1 MLIEKLLLHVL
12 IILAPV
18 LIQTSLLEHHRL
30 GKSPV
35 FIGVLHG
42 VSAFMCLIFAYES
55 FGLYW
60 DFRYIPLVLSMLYGG
75 RKAGVIVF
83 LFILAARVIH
93 GGDAIVF
100 GFISAFLAGILPFLI
115 SNRFWTFP
123 PRKRVTF
130 AVLLG
135 FWPALV
141 MLGILLSFAFISGVP
156 VSGNREM
163 GIYVLIFGGIQVLG
177 VGIAAQLN
185 EWMIEKKLMREE
197 IMKSEKLNTLGE
209 LAASIAHEV
218 RNPLTVV
225 KGFLQLMKKQVKGD
239 HEEYLKIVLS
249 ELGRAEDIINDYLNF
264 AKPELE
270 KVEKINVKE
279 VLSDVTVLL
288 NAYALKEG
296 VYLEADLREDG
307 YLLSDRNKLKQAFV
321 NIIKNAIE
329 ATPPQGSVTI
339 HLEVTHTQ
347 VIITVTD
354 TGKGMTKEQIA
365 RIGTLFFTTKDQGT
379 GLGTS
384 VSMRIIAAMGG
395 LVHYSS
401 IVNKGTVATIS
412 LPLNN
417 EKLAKFDSKPANT
430 YENNQNA

>member
-1 MLIEKLLLHVL
+1 MIIEKLLLHVL

-18 LIQTSLLEHHRL
+18 LIQTSLLENHRL

-42 VSAFMCLIFAYES
+42 IAAFMCLIFAYES

-75 RKAGVIVF
+75 RKAGVIV
-83 LFILAARVIH
+83 LVFILTARIIN
-93 GGDAIVF
+93 GGDAIIF
-100 GFISAFLAGILPFLI
+100 GFVSAFLAGTLPFLI

-123 PRKRVTF
+123 PKKRVTF

-141 MLGILLSFAFISGVP
+141 MLGILLSFAFIAGVP
-156 VSGNREM
+156 VSGNKDM

-177 VGIAAQLN
+177 VGVAAQLN
-185 EWMIEKKLMREE
+185 EWMIEKRLLREE
-197 IMKSEKLNTLGE
+197 ILKSEKLNTLGE

-225 KGFLQLMKKQVKGD
+225 KGFLQLMKKQVTGT

-249 ELGRAEDIINDYLNF
+249 ELGRAEEIINDYLNF
-264 AKPELE
+264 AKPEFE
-270 KVEKINVKE
+270 KIEKINVKE

-296 VYLEADLREDG
+296 VYLEAVLKEDG
-307 YLLSDRNKLKQAFV
+307 FLLTDRNKLKQAFV

-329 ATPPQGSVTI
+329 ATPPQGNVSVN
-339 HLEVTHTQ
+339 LEVTHTQ
-347 VIITVTD
+347 AIVTVED
-354 TGKGMTKEQIA
+354 TGKGMTKDQIA
-365 RIGTLFFTTKDQGT
+365 RIGTLFFTTKVQGT

-384 VSMRIIAAMGG
+384 VSLRIIEAMGG
-395 LVHYSS
+395 HIHYSS
-401 IVNKGTVATIS
+401 IVNKGTVVTID
-412 LPLNN
+412 LPLKSDKVA
-417 EKLAKFDSKPANT
+417 KLDSNLPNT
-430 YENNQNA
+430 YMNNQNA

>member
-1 MLIEKLLLHVL
+1 MLVEKLLLHVL

-18 LIQTSLLEHHRL
+18 LIQTSLLENHRL
-30 GKSPV
+30 GKSPI

-42 VSAFMCLIFAYES
+42 IAAFMCLIFAYES

-83 LFILAARVIH
+83 LFILTARIIN

-100 GFISAFLAGILPFLI
+100 GFISAFLAGLMPFLI
-115 SNRFWTFP
+115 SSRFWSFS
-123 PRKRVTF
+123 PRKRVNF

-156 VSGNREM
+156 VSGNKEM
-163 GIYVLIFGGIQVLG
+163 GIYVLIFGGIQVVG
-177 VGIAAQLN
+177 VGLAAQLN
-185 EWMIEKKLMREE
+185 EWMIEKKLLREE
-197 IMKSEKLNTLGE
+197 ILKSEKLNTLGE

-225 KGFLQLMKKQVKGD
+225 KGFLQLMKKQVNGD
-239 HEEYLKIVLS
+239 HDEYLKIVLS
-249 ELGRAEDIINDYLNF
+249 ELGRAEEIINDYLNF
-264 AKPELE
+264 AKPEFE
-270 KVEKINVKE
+270 KIEKINVKD
-279 VLSDVTVLL
+279 VLSDVTLLL

-296 VYLEADLREDG
+296 VHLESNVKEDG
-307 YLLSDRNKLKQAFV
+307 FLLTDRNKLKQAFV

-329 ATPPQGSVTI
+329 ATPSQGNVTVS
-339 HLEVTHTQ
+339 LEVTHTQ
-347 VIITVTD
+347 AIVRIKD
-354 TGKGMTKEQIA
+354 TGKGMTKEQVA
-365 RIGTLFFTTKDQGT
+365 RIGTLFYTTKDQGT

-384 VSMRIIAAMGG
+384 VSLRIIEAMGG
-395 LVHYSS
+395 HVHYSS
-401 IVNKGTVATIS
+401 IVNKGTSATIS
-412 LPLNN
+412 LPLNS
-417 EKLAKFDSKPANT
+417 EKVVKYDSKSANRFM
-430 YENNQNA
+430 NNQNA

>member
-1 MLIEKLLLHVL
+1 MLVEKLLLHVL

-18 LIQTSLLEHHRL
+18 LIQTSLLENHRL

-42 VSAFMCLIFAYES
+42 IAAFMCLIFAYES

-83 LFILAARVIH
+83 LFILAARIIN

-100 GFISAFLAGILPFLI
+100 GFISAFLAGLMPFLI
-115 SNRFWTFP
+115 SSRFWSFS
-123 PRKRVTF
+123 PRKRVKF

-141 MLGILLSFAFISGVP
+141 MLGILLAFAFISGVP
-156 VSGNREM
+156 VSGNKEM
-163 GIYVLIFGGIQVLG
+163 GIYVLIFGGIQVVG
-177 VGIAAQLN
+177 VGLAAQLN
-185 EWMIEKKLMREE
+185 EWMIEKKLLREE
-197 IMKSEKLNTLGE
+197 ILKSEKLNTLGE

-239 HEEYLKIVLS
+239 HDEYLKIVLS
-249 ELGRAEDIINDYLNF
+249 ELGRAEEIINDYLNF
-264 AKPELE
+264 AKPEFE
-270 KVEKINVKE
+270 KIEKINVKD
-279 VLSDVTVLL
+279 VLSDVTLLL

-296 VYLEADLREDG
+296 VHLESNLKDDG
-307 YLLSDRNKLKQAFV
+307 FLLTDRNKLKQAFV

-329 ATPPQGSVTI
+329 ATPSQGSVTVS
-339 HLEVTHTQ
+339 LEVTHTQ
-347 VIITVTD
+347 AIVRIND
-354 TGKGMTKEQIA
+354 TGKGMTKEQVA
-365 RIGTLFFTTKDQGT
+365 RLGTLFYTTKDQGT

-384 VSMRIIAAMGG
+384 VSLRIIEAMGG
-395 LVHYSS
+395 HVHYSS
-401 IVNKGTVATIS
+401 IVNKGTSATIS
-412 LPLNN
+412 LPLNS
-417 EKLAKFDSKPANT
+417 EKVVKYDSKSANT
-430 YENNQNA
+430 YMNNQNA

>member
-1 MLIEKLLLHVL
+1 MIIEKLLLHVL

-18 LIQTSLLEHHRL
+18 LIQTSLLENHKL
-30 GKSPV
+30 GKSQT

-42 VSAFMCLIFAYES
+42 IAAFMCLIFAYES

-75 RKAGVIVF
+75 RKAGIIVVI
-83 LFILAARVIH
+83 FILAARIIN
-93 GGDAIVF
+93 GGDALIF
-100 GFISAFLAGILPFLI
+100 GFFSVFSAGILPFLI

-141 MLGILLSFAFISGVP
+141 MLVILLSFAFISGIP
-156 VSGNREM
+156 VSGNQEM

-177 VGIAAQLN
+177 VGLAAQLN
-185 EWMIEKKLMREE
+185 EWMIEKKLLREE
-197 IMKSEKLNTLGE
+197 ILKSEKLNTLGE

-249 ELGRAEDIINDYLNF
+249 ELGRAEEIINDYLNF
-264 AKPELE
+264 AKPEFE
-270 KVEKINVKE
+270 KVEKVNVKE
-279 VLSDVTVLL
+279 VLSDVTILL
-288 NAYALKEG
+288 NAYALKDG
-296 VYLEADLREDG
+296 VSLEADLKVDG
-307 YLLSDRNKLKQAFV
+307 FMLTDRNKLKQAFV

-329 ATPPQGSVTI
+329 ATPPQGKVDVHLRVTGS
-339 HLEVTHTQ
+339 Q
-347 VIITVTD
+347 AIITVED
-354 TGKGMTKEQIA
+354 TGKGMTKEQIN
-365 RIGTLFFTTKDQGT
+365 RLGTLFFSTKDQGT

-384 VSMRIIAAMGG
+384 VSLRIIEAMGG
-395 LVHYSS
+395 HIHFSS
-401 IVNKGTVATIS
+401 IVNKGTIVTID
-412 LPLNN
+412 LPLNS
-417 EKLAKFDSKPANT
+417 EKVARVDSNLDNT
-430 YENNQNA
+430 YINNLNA

>member
-18 LIQTSLLEHHRL
+18 LIQASLLENNKL

-35 FIGVLHG
+35 FIGILHG
-42 VSAFMCLIFAYES
+42 FAAFMCMIFAYES

-75 RKAGVIVF
+75 RKAGLIVL
-83 LFILAARVIH
+83 LFILSARVIN

-115 SNRFWTFP
+115 ANRFWTYAP
-123 PRKRVTF
+123 KKRVSF

-141 MLGILLSFAFISGVP
+141 MLAILLSYSLISGIP
-156 VSGNREM
+156 VSGNQEM
-163 GIYVLIFGGIQVLG
+163 GIYVLAFGGIQVLG

-185 EWMIEKKLMREE
+185 EWMLEKQLLREE
-197 IMKSEKLNTLGE
+197 ILKSEKLNTLGE

-225 KGFLQLMKKQVKGD
+225 KGFLQLMKKQASGSQQ
-239 HEEYLKIVLS
+239 EYLTIVLT
-249 ELGRAEDIINDYLNF
+249 ELGRAEEIINDYLNF
-264 AKPELE
+264 AKPEFE
-270 KVEKINVKE
+270 KIEQINVKD
-279 VLSDVTVLL
+279 VLSDVTLLL

-296 VYLEADLREDG
+296 VSLEEEVKEDG
-307 YLLSDRNKLKQAFV
+307 YLHTDRNKLKQAFV

-329 ATPPQGSVTI
+329 ATPPQGKVKVSLNRTNN
-339 HLEVTHTQ
+339 Q
-347 VIITVTD
+347 SVIIVQD
-354 TGKGMTKEQIA
+354 TGKGMTREELG
-365 RIGTLFFTTKDQGT
+365 RLGTLFYTTKDRGT

-384 VSMRIIAAMGG
+384 VSIRIIEAMGG
-395 LVHYSS
+395 SVHYASE
-401 IVNKGTVATIS
+401 VNKGTIVTIT
-412 LPLNN
+412 LPLNR
-417 EKLAKFDSKPANT
+417 EQLKQVDEDIQDAM
-430 YENNQNA
+430 

>member
-18 LIQTSLLEHHRL
+18 LIQTSLLENHRL

-42 VSAFMCLIFAYES
+42 IAAFMCLIFAYES

-83 LFILAARVIH
+83 VFIISARIIN

-100 GFISAFLAGILPFLI
+100 GFVSALLAGLLPFLI
-115 SNRFWTFP
+115 SNRFWSFS

-141 MLGILLSFAFISGVP
+141 MLGILLAFAFITGVP

-163 GIYVLIFGGIQVLG
+163 GLYVLIFGGIQVLG
-177 VGIAAQLN
+177 VGLAAQLN
-185 EWMIEKKLMREE
+185 EWMIEKKLLREE

-225 KGFLQLMKKQVKGD
+225 KGFLQLMKKQVTGD
-239 HEEYLKIVLS
+239 HDEYLKIVLS

-264 AKPELE
+264 AKPEFE
-270 KVEKINVKE
+270 KVEKINLRE

-296 VYLEADLREDG
+296 VYLEAHLHEDAH
-307 YLLSDRNKLKQAFV
+307 LLTDRNKLKQAFV

-329 ATPPQGSVTI
+329 ATPPQGNVTVN
-339 HLEVTHTQ
+339 LEVTHTQ
-347 VIITVTD
+347 AVITVAD
-354 TGKGMTKEQIA
+354 TGKGMTKEQVS
-365 RIGTLFFTTKDQGT
+365 RIGTLFFTTKDRGT

-384 VSMRIIAAMGG
+384 VSMRIIGAMGG
-395 LVHYSS
+395 HVHYTS

-412 LPLNN
+412 LPLDS
-417 EKLAKFDSKPANT
+417 ERQGKYESKPSNT
-430 YENNQNA
+430 YSNNLNA